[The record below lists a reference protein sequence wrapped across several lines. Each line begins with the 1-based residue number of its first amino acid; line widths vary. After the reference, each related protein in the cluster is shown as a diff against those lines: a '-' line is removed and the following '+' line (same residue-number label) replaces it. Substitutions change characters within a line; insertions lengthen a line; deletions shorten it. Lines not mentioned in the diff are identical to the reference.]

1 MTNEANKNQ
10 SYFET
15 QRVLFYGRTL
25 EEYIKMFNLDL
36 SKLKGKKILDCPAGP
51 ASFIAEATALGL
63 DVVGCDPLY
72 TDDLATMNLSGTQDV
87 EITATMFGSDS
98 DLFSRKFYNS
108 EEALKKFGS
117 SALAKFLEDYSQGK
131 QENRYLKAELPNLPF
146 ADKTFDLVLSSNLLF
161 VYSNLNAK
169 FGQIDD
175 KLESMGYEFH
185 RDAIRELLRVTK
197 GEVRIY
203 PIGTQALHQY
213 AEMVREELE
222 EEGIKFNLVS
232 VEYEMVKDAN
242 LMLRLKA
249 PTV

>member
-1 MTNEANKNQ
+1 MTNETSKNP

-36 SKLKGKKILDCPAGP
+36 SELKGKKILDCPAGP

-72 TDDLATMNLSGTQDV
+72 TDDLATMNQSGTQDV
-87 EITATMFGSDS
+87 EITTTMFASYS

-117 SALAKFLEDYSQGK
+117 SALAKFLEDYPQGK

-146 ADKTFDLVLSSNLLF
+146 ADGTFD
-161 VYSNLNAK
+161 
-169 FGQIDD
+169 
-175 KLESMGYEFH
+175 
-185 RDAIRELLRVTK
+185 
-197 GEVRIY
+197 
-203 PIGTQALHQY
+203 
-213 AEMVREELE
+213 
-222 EEGIKFNLVS
+222 
-232 VEYEMVKDAN
+232 
-242 LMLRLKA
+242 
-249 PTV
+249 